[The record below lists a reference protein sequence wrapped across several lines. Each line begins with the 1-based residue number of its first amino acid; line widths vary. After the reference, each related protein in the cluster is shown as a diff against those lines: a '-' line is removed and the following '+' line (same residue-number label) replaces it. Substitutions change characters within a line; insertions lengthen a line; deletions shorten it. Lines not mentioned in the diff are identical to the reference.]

1 MRLVHAPIPTPSRQR
16 IQRLRWVAVA
26 TVGVGLASLASGCS
40 PFGKASAAT
49 GQTITVAAV
58 PGIDNA
64 NLYLAQKKGLFTRA
78 GIHVKILRYTSVS
91 SELGALSNGDV
102 DVAAGDYGDL
112 FSAQANSGNKI
123 YTILAD
129 GYDAAPGIMLV
140 MTTADSKLTSPTQL
154 TGHTIAVPETDE
166 VSAPAMAPNSLDVA
180 AATAVLVSDGV
191 NMSLVTWQPMSE
203 AQELSELLAHKIKAA
218 LLTEPYVYEAQQAGA
233 VQLADVC
240 SGPTAGIPLS
250 GYFSTRAWSH
260 NKQNAAAV
268 TAFESAISKADAMA
282 SMPGPIQS
290 VLPTYAGLTKSQAA
304 LVTVGVYPLSTIAA
318 NVQRTADLMNLE
330 GMIRY
335 RLNVAAMI
343 VR

>member
-1 MRLVHAPIPTPSRQR
+1 MRLAHAPIPTPSRKR
-16 IQRLRWVAVA
+16 IQRLRLVAVA
-26 TVGVGLASLASGCS
+26 AAGVGLASLACGCS

-64 NLYLAQKKGLFTRA
+64 NLYLAQKKRLFTSA
-78 GIHVKILRYTSVS
+78 GVHVKIVRYTSVS
-91 SELGALSNGDV
+91 NELSALSNGDV

-129 GYDAAPGIMLV
+129 GYDAAPGIMLI

-154 TGHTIAVPETDE
+154 TGHAIAVPDTDQ
-166 VSAPAMAPNSLDVA
+166 VSAPAMAPNSLDIA
-180 AATAVLVSDGV
+180 SATAVLVGDGV
-191 NMSLVTWQPMSE
+191 NMSYVTWQPMSE
-203 AQELSELLAHKIKAA
+203 AQEVSELLAHKIKAA
-218 LLTEPYVYEAQQAGA
+218 LLTEPYVYEAQKAGA
-233 VQLADVC
+233 VELSDVC
-240 SGPTAGIPLS
+240 SGPTADLPLS
-250 GYFSTRAWSH
+250 GYFSTKAWSH

-268 TAFESAISKADAMA
+268 KAFESALARADAMA

-290 VLPTYAGLTKSQAA
+290 ILPAYTGLSKSEAA
-304 LVTVGVYPLSTIAA
+304 LVTLGVYPLSTITA